1 MALPKVTHKKKL
13 DVAPRSSTE
22 RSLTTKQETFAR
34 IFACEDVTQ
43 TEAALRAG
51 FSENSAASIASQML
65 KLNPR
70 VNHRIAEIKREL
82 GVKYEV
88 TFEKH
93 VQKLAEIRDAAM
105 TGGNYAAAVAA
116 EKSRGQ
122 AAGIYIDRKEILHGR
137 IDQMSK
143 EEVMKEIQKLQQ
155 DFPALQAIVQGNLV
169 IEGEATQED

>member
-13 DVAPRSSTE
+13 DIPVRSDKV
-22 RSLTTKQETFAR
+22 RSLTAKQEKFAM

-70 VNHRIAEIKREL
+70 VNQRIAEIKQEL

-88 TFEKH
+88 TFEGH
-93 VQKLAEIRDAAM
+93 VKKLAEIRDA
-105 TGGNYAAAVAA
+105 GLSGNNFAAAVAA
-116 EKSRGQ
+116 E
-122 AAGIYIDRKEILHGR
+122 A
-137 IDQMSK
+137 
-143 EEVMKEIQKLQQ
+143 
-155 DFPALQAIVQGNLV
+155 
-169 IEGEATQED
+169 